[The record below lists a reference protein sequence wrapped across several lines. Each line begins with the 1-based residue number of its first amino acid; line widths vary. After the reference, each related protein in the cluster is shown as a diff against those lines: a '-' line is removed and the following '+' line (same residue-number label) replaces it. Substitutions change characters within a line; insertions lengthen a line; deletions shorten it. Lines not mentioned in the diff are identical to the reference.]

1 MSRHILHTIAG
12 SFREI
17 CRKSPFIVL
26 GGGAS
31 QSQSLLDSL
40 TALLPDLARWLG
52 PAFKRNE
59 LVPVPVTPGKSMRT
73 QGNWRMDQPMSGS
86 DASPRRSGGCRSRCV
101 SGKRRSS

>member
-12 SFREI
+12 TFRVI
-17 CRKSPFIVL
+17 CRKSSSIVL

-31 QSQSLLDSL
+31 RSQSLLDSL

-59 LVPVPVTPGKSMRT
+59 LVPVPVTPGRSMRT
-73 QGNWRMDQPMSGS
+73 QGNWRMDQPPGNGVET
-86 DASPRRSGGCRSRCV
+86 RRPVGERSRCV
-101 SGKRRSS
+101 SGRKLSR